1 MKPNLDIKEVQDAI
15 IYTKEAIARVL
26 GTLPRR
32 LMKMQ
37 VWWSGIWIL
46 VKGKRPRLYKKSL
59 FQNHFVNFRKANATS
74 LTVSATSS
82 TEFWI
87 KNPEAGTVN
96 YVGYKVKD
104 GKPRYECGCK
114 DFQEM
119 RPAFK
124 APACKHIYAVLAQ
137 QGFGSIKESIAQHK
151 AEFDA
156 RSALGI

>member
-1 MKPNLDIKEVQDAI
+1 MKANLEIKACQDAI
-15 IYTKEAIARVL
+15 VFTRAAIARVL
-26 GTLPRR
+26 GTLPQR

-37 VWWSGIWIL
+37 VWWAGIWIW
-46 VKGKRPRLYKKSL
+46 VKGKRPRLFKKSI
-59 FQNHFVNFRKANATS
+59 FQTHFVEFRKTSAQSLQVSATS
-74 LTVSATSS
+74 LTEYWV
-82 TEFWI
+82 
-87 KNPEAGTVN
+87 KNAEAGTVN

-124 APACKHIYAVLAQ
+124 APACKHIYAVLSQ

-151 AEFDA
+151 QEFEA